1 MSVFPFSVREYS
13 TVGGIVLYCFRL
25 ISPSFSGSR
34 RSFVSMVA
42 VTKTHMPLFTEWG
55 ITLEE
60 KYSMPE
66 RAIREIK
73 CIDVPELMKKLGKK
87 APVKANEAKKRTKPQ
102 GICLSGR
109 RRSKKESKLL
119 ISLYVAATY
128 E

>member
-73 CIDVPELMKKLGKK
+73 YMDVPELMKKLSKK
-87 APVKANEAKKRTKPQ
+87 VASQ
-102 GICLSGR
+102 GDE
-109 RRSKKESKLL
+109 SKKEDETSGNTALWVQAQQKK
-119 ISLYVAATY
+119 

>member
-25 ISPSFSGSR
+25 ISPSFSGSH

-87 APVKANEAKKRTKPQ
+87 APVKANEAKKEDETAGNLPLWTKAQ
-102 GICLSGR
+102 QKG
-109 RRSKKESKLL
+109 E
-119 ISLYVAATY
+119 
-128 E
+128 